1 LKKKLAAPKPD
12 SYYIPSN
19 MSPTL
24 DGIYFA
30 NSLPGDPTG
39 NQAVQIADLDLTRER
54 FIDIFSNIKKVID
67 DYIEKNNTKNDL
79 HNQAELIND
88 VADIIEPER
97 KESSLPDDF
106 MEKQREEYENTQE
119 LLKFFNAI

>member
-1 LKKKLAAPKPD
+1 
-12 SYYIPSN
+12 
-19 MSPTL
+19 M
-24 DGIYFA
+24 
-30 NSLPGDPTG
+30 
-39 NQAVQIADLDLTRER
+39 QIADLDLTRER

-97 KESSLPDDF
+97 KESSLPDNF